1 MIGRG
6 SDSDYPRYYHELDL
20 GPHPALFA
28 ATISNPNDNCTEIQD
43 YYLQCNTLGM
53 AWEAHQGNTLLN
65 KDGWWA
71 VMIISFDFLASV
83 PAQSDS
89 LRQSHHEIRS
99 NRGTYLATT
108 WRANFYRV
116 DSPKDSG
123 RLEYSSWQPT
133 DMVPPCF
140 HVPSKFGVLNI
151 TN

>member
-1 MIGRG
+1 MHSFNG
-6 SDSDYPRYYHELDL
+6 SR
-20 GPHPALFA
+20 AKIIVVFA
-28 ATISNPNDNCTEIQD
+28 K
-43 YYLQCNTLGM
+43 
-53 AWEAHQGNTLLN
+53 AHQGNTLLN

-116 DSPKDSG
+116 DSPKVHKCMQQCHNNNLVGTTVIYCNSDIFRTLVDLNTVLGSLQTWFPPAFMY
-123 RLEYSSWQPT
+123 RQSLES
-133 DMVPPCF
+133 
-140 HVPSKFGVLNI
+140 
-151 TN
+151 